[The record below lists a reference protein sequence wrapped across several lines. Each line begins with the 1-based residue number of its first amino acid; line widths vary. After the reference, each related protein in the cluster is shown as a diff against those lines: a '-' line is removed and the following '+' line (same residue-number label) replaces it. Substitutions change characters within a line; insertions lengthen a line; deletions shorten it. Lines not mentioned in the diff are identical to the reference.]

1 MTAFYSLV
9 RHPFPPA
16 VRHLR
21 LAARTVLASAHGD
34 HYLRVRLVQARAGE
48 FAGFVAPGGGDHV
61 QVVVAREGGAVPV
74 DDAGAPLGESRTETV
89 VDHSVEGGWIDLDV
103 LVREKPAGVELGLI
117 GAWAARAP
125 IGSPAVMMGPKGS
138 VVLCGTPGE
147 VVLAGDDSAL
157 PAVRRYLRML
167 GPSITGHL
175 LLETRFDLAALG
187 IVPPRGVRVSILEPD
202 SAPSAAPRA
211 AAGSAQSAAA
221 GSAPS
226 TAPSAA
232 AGSAQS
238 AAAGSAPSAAPSAA
252 LAAAMHLLPAPTNPL
267 GRFVFACGEQSIVA
281 PTRALLA
288 QWGIDVERAV
298 VKGYWKHATL

>member
-1 MTAFYSLV
+1 ME
-9 RHPFPPA
+9 
-16 VRHLR
+16 
-21 LAARTVLASAHGD
+21 ARP
-34 HYLRVRLVQARAGE
+34 GE

-61 QVVVAREGGAVPV
+61 QVVVAREGGAVPI

-103 LVREKPAGVELGLI
+103 LVREKLAGAEFGVI

-138 VVLCGTPGE
+138 VVLCGTPRE

-187 IVPPRGVRVSILEPD
+187 IMPPRGVRVSILEPD
-202 SAPSAAPRA
+202 SAPS
-211 AAGSAQSAAA
+211 
-221 GSAPS
+221 
-226 TAPSAA
+226 TAL
-232 AGSAQS
+232 S

-252 LAAAMHLLPAPTNPL
+252 LAAAMHLLPAPPNPL
-267 GRFVFACGEQSIVA
+267 ERFVFACGEQSIVA
-281 PTRALLA
+281 PARALLA

>member
-1 MTAFYSLV
+1 M
-9 RHPFPPA
+9 
-16 VRHLR
+16 
-21 LAARTVLASAHGD
+21 
-34 HYLRVRLVQARAGE
+34 
-48 FAGFVAPGGGDHV
+48 

-103 LVREKPAGVELGLI
+103 LVREKSAGAELGVI

-226 TAPSAA
+226 
-232 AGSAQS
+232 
-238 AAAGSAPSAAPSAA
+238 AAPSAA

-288 QWGIDVERAV
+288 QWGIDVERSV

>member
-1 MTAFYSLV
+1 M
-9 RHPFPPA
+9 
-16 VRHLR
+16 
-21 LAARTVLASAHGD
+21 
-34 HYLRVRLVQARAGE
+34 QARAGE

-103 LVREKPAGVELGLI
+103 LVREKPAGAEFGVI
-117 GAWAARAP
+117 GVWAARAP

-202 SAPSAAPRA
+202 SAPSAAVPA
-211 AAGSAQSAAA
+211 APGSARSTAPRTAA

-226 TAPSAA
+226 TA
-232 AGSAQS
+232 
-238 AAAGSAPSAAPSAA
+238 AGSAPGTAPSAA
-252 LAAAMHLLPAPTNPL
+252 LAAALKSLPAPTNPL

-298 VKGYWKHATL
+298 VKGYWKHAIL